1 MNEWMNEWMNEPI
14 PSGMSKTLLLREEA
28 LKEERD
34 THTYIHTYIHTNTYI
49 HKYQISQDYSTRIH
63 TAMSGQY
70 LCQSPFLKNL
80 QALTDFLTELL

>member
-1 MNEWMNEWMNEPI
+1 MNEWMNEWI
-14 PSGMSKTLLLREEA
+14 HTLRYVQDIVAEGRSSQRG
-28 LKEERD
+28 KGH
-34 THTYIHTYIHTNTYI
+34 THIHTYIHTNTYI